1 MKENKKNKGQGKVI
15 IFPGM
20 MDRLLNE
27 AKYLAENN
35 QYKEANE
42 LFEQA
47 FLLGEGDEVSLSIFA
62 YSLYEEKNFE
72 RAKQVCEELLAIG
85 PNMYF
90 EVMELYLTICMQLR
104 QFKQVEKII
113 ESLFDEQLIPEHEAE
128 KFERLKNLNA
138 HIAENQESHF
148 QAPIIEGDELEE
160 FTAAEFL
167 EMSAQQQMMRIHE
180 LTEKNIRPYSEELKA
195 VIENESIQPFIKSLL
210 LILLVEQEVNLDVTV
225 SKFGQ
230 SKALNPVDFPLPTE
244 LPQYKEISE
253 KIAEQ
258 LAQEPSTLEFAMHLI
273 DKHAIVLYPYEWSGY
288 ATEEVASG
296 YIDYVKTMFGEEREM
311 NDEIVTFL
319 QNIEKMSDLQE

>member
-1 MKENKKNKGQGKVI
+1 
-15 IFPGM
+15 M

-210 LILLVEQEVNLDVTV
+210 LILLVEQEVNLDVTI

-244 LPQYKEISE
+244 LPQYKEISG
-253 KIAEQ
+253 K
-258 LAQEPSTLEFAMHLI
+258 
-273 DKHAIVLYPYEWSGY
+273 
-288 ATEEVASG
+288 
-296 YIDYVKTMFGEEREM
+296 
-311 NDEIVTFL
+311 
-319 QNIEKMSDLQE
+319 

>member
-1 MKENKKNKGQGKVI
+1 M
-15 IFPGM
+15 
-20 MDRLLNE
+20 
-27 AKYLAENN
+27 
-35 QYKEANE
+35 
-42 LFEQA
+42 
-47 FLLGEGDEVSLSIFA
+47 
-62 YSLYEEKNFE
+62 
-72 RAKQVCEELLAIG
+72 
-85 PNMYF
+85 
-90 EVMELYLTICMQLR
+90 
-104 QFKQVEKII
+104 
-113 ESLFDEQLIPEHEAE
+113 
-128 KFERLKNLNA
+128 
-138 HIAENQESHF
+138 
-148 QAPIIEGDELEE
+148 
-160 FTAAEFL
+160 
-167 EMSAQQQMMRIHE
+167 
-180 LTEKNIRPYSEELKA
+180 KA

-244 LPQYKEISE
+244 LPRYKEISE

>member
-244 LPQYKEISE
+244 LPRYKEISE